1 MMHIMRKAAGIRA
14 ENKRES
20 LDKIL
25 DAAARRLREEG
36 LEGAAIVPVMRD
48 AGLTHGAFYSHFA
61 SKDDL
66 AAAAFGHAITTGRA
80 HWIKPSRRESWGA
93 RLAGLAKRYL
103 TTAHRDDLSTSCGF
117 ATLSSD
123 AAHASPSFRASY
135 EHELRK
141 SLAAICEERRRQTRR
156 RDSADDD
163 LRRRNVAGAGGRRP
177 QTVGADPA
185 GGPRRRGQTCRHPTE
200 LRRTSWQEPSPTAS
214 CSTGRSTASGW
225 PTSTRARVTP
235 SCFSTAIRRPP
246 TCGATSC
253 RTSKGSGAW
262 SPAT

>member
-20 LDKIL
+20 LDRIL

-48 AGLTHGAFYSHFA
+48 AGLTHGTFYSHFA

-66 AAAAFGHAITTGRA
+66 AGAAFGHAITTGRS
-80 HWIKPSRRESWGA
+80 HWIKPSRGESWGA

-141 SLAAICEERRRQTRR
+141 SLAAICEE
-156 RDSADDD
+156 
-163 LRRRNVAGAGGRRP
+163 
-177 QTVGADPA
+177 
-185 GGPRRRGQTCRHPTE
+185 GPDE
-200 LRRTSWQEPSPTAS
+200 
-214 CSTGRSTASGW
+214 RSTKNGTDDRLDDALALMTICVGGMSLA
-225 PTSTRARVTP
+225 RAVVDPKLSARILRVARDAAAKLADTQP
-235 SCFSTAIRRPP
+235 D
-246 TCGATSC
+246 
-253 RTSKGSGAW
+253 
-262 SPAT
+262 